1 MDSIS
6 PLNSLR
12 NLALVRRSCFDLVL
26 LSSSLLLVESSAFL
40 AVDTSDDD
48 DDDDNGFCFC
58 AFDLSLSLTSL
69 FPLSICDSTV
79 EVVFVC
85 VVVALDFFFLLLLA
99 LLLVGALCFL
109 LLLLPLLKRLRAR
122 NFCMDGTMAV
132 PLPPVGAT
140 VWRNQV
146 ESSSW
151 MSQVTGYVP

>member
-1 MDSIS
+1 M
-6 PLNSLR
+6 
-12 NLALVRRSCFDLVL
+12 
-26 LSSSLLLVESSAFL
+26 
-40 AVDTSDDD
+40 
-48 DDDDNGFCFC
+48 
-58 AFDLSLSLTSL
+58 
-69 FPLSICDSTV
+69 SICDSTV

-85 VVVALDFFFLLLLA
+85 VAAALDFFFLLLLA